1 MNLNLNLELDENRLS
16 PQPSEEPIF
25 SFPKL
30 KDKLSAMGIVIGHA
44 APWQTVGTVDVLP
57 EDIGTRILFEN
68 GGIYFFDDN
77 GIKRRGFMYKTK
89 FNFEWRGERR
99 QPTFHVFKCTAIENF
114 GNESFRFANA
124 EPIKIYSKN
133 ENKEVSVEGM
143 KLCNLCRNM
152 LIEKEAQRV
161 SSSTDFVGILKESG
175 DVRESEQ
182 LELDIYGYVRN
193 WEQISLA
200 YRTKMDFTCER
211 CGIHIQ
217 EGFDRQFIHTHHK
230 NGIKTDNKES
240 NLQCLCI
247 KCHSEVDKHHRQKF
261 SVGGNKVLLEEFMKK
276 YEKI

>member
-143 KLCNLCRNM
+143 KLCNFCRNM

-230 NGIKTDNKES
+230 NT
-240 NLQCLCI
+240 
-247 KCHSEVDKHHRQKF
+247 
-261 SVGGNKVLLEEFMKK
+261 
-276 YEKI
+276 

>member
-1 MNLNLNLELDENRLS
+1 MNLNLNLGLDENRLN

-25 SFPKL
+25 SFTKL
-30 KDKLSAMGIVIGHA
+30 KNKLLAMGIVIGHA
-44 APWQTVGTVDVLP
+44 ATWKTVGTVDVLP

-77 GIKRRGFMYKTK
+77 GIKRRGFMYKTNY
-89 FNFEWRGERR
+89 FFEWEGKKDKPR
-99 QPTFHVFKCTAIENF
+99 FHVCKCSKIESL
-114 GNESFRFANA
+114 GKDKYRFANA
-124 EPIKIYSKN
+124 EPVKVISSN
-133 ENKEVSVEGM
+133 TGKEEIVEGM
-143 KLCNLCRNM
+143 KLCNFCRNM
-152 LIEKEAQRV
+152 LIEKEAQIV
-161 SSSTDFVGILKESG
+161 SSSTDFVKILKESG

-182 LELDIYGYVRN
+182 LELDIYGYVKN

-230 NGIKTDNKES
+230 NGIKTDNRES

-276 YEKI
+276 YKI